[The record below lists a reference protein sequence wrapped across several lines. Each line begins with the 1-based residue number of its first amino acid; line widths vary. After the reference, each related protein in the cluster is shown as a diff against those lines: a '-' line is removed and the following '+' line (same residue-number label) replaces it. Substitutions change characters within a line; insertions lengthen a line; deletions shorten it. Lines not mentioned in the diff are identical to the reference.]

1 MIETIEEVNEL
12 FLKYITENMMY
23 TNFEEYE
30 TNRCI
35 NTKGDWIYHY
45 INTINMNELIEMFWD
60 DTIDINNSVITHI
73 KCKISVNE
81 CNNLKRL
88 VVKYFEWYRPEL
100 IHIVVEYIDDVLAH
114 KTFLK

>member
-30 TNRCI
+30 TIRYI
-35 NTKGDWIYHY
+35 KPKGDWIYNY
-45 INTINMNELIEMFWD
+45 INTINMNDLIEMFWD
-60 DTIDINNSVITHI
+60 DTIEINNSVITDI
-73 KCKISVNE
+73 KCKISGNE

-100 IHIVVEYIDDVLAH
+100 INIFVEYIDDVLAH

>member
-35 NTKGDWIYHY
+35 KTKGDWIYHY

-60 DTIDINNSVITHI
+60 DTIEINNSVITDI
-73 KCKISVNE
+73 KCKINGNE

-88 VVKYFEWYRPEL
+88 IVKYFEWYRPEL
-100 IHIVVEYIDDVLAH
+100 IDMFVDYIDDVLAH
-114 KTFLK
+114 RPFLK

>member
-30 TNRCI
+30 THRCI
-35 NTKGDWIYHY
+35 KTKGDCIYNY
-45 INTINMNELIEMFWD
+45 INTIDMNELIEMFWH
-60 DTIDINNSVITHI
+60 DTIEINNSVITDI
-73 KCKISVNE
+73 KCKISGNE
-81 CNNLKRL
+81 RNNLKWL
-88 VVKYFEWYRPEL
+88 IVKYFEWYRPEL
-100 IHIVVEYIDDVLAH
+100 IDIFVEYIDDVLSH

>member
-1 MIETIEEVNEL
+1 MIETIKEVNEL

-35 NTKGDWIYHY
+35 KTKGDWIYNY

-60 DTIDINNSVITHI
+60 DTIEINNSVITDI
-73 KCKISVNE
+73 KCKISGNE

-100 IHIVVEYIDDVLAH
+100 INIFVEYIDDVLAH